1 MIMKKFL
8 QGAILPLV
16 IFRSGILL
24 LSCNQAMQEP
34 QQSEQSAETD
44 SRTDDAHSQSDS
56 SQQDETPTTTKS
68 REDLKQGSMLSIV
81 RDVEDVQ
88 CKTGDYIEKLQHTQN
103 ELQQAIES
111 KDTTHLQQSVKTL
124 TQELQGF
131 NTALISLDLKS
142 QEVDDIRQKVI
153 TANKQVLNSSLLNGH
168 LDISKVDF
176 EKLEKQMN
184 TIQSDMLKLAGMVML
199 SGSEDQPAEKSS
211 DQS

>member
-1 MIMKKFL
+1 
-8 QGAILPLV
+8 
-16 IFRSGILL
+16 
-24 LSCNQAMQEP
+24 
-34 QQSEQSAETD
+34 
-44 SRTDDAHSQSDS
+44 
-56 SQQDETPTTTKS
+56 
-68 REDLKQGSMLSIV
+68 MLSIV
-81 RDVEDVQ
+81 RDVADVQ
-88 CKTGDYIEKLQHTQN
+88 FKTGDYIEKLQHTQN

>member
-1 MIMKKFL
+1 M
-8 QGAILPLV
+8 
-16 IFRSGILL
+16 
-24 LSCNQAMQEP
+24 
-34 QQSEQSAETD
+34 
-44 SRTDDAHSQSDS
+44 
-56 SQQDETPTTTKS
+56 
-68 REDLKQGSMLSIV
+68 
-81 RDVEDVQ
+81 
-88 CKTGDYIEKLQHTQN
+88 
-103 ELQQAIES
+103 
-111 KDTTHLQQSVKTL
+111 KTL

-131 NTALISLDLKS
+131 NTALISIDLKS

-199 SGSEDQPAEKSS
+199 SSSEDQPAGKSS

>member
-1 MIMKKFL
+1 MRMKKFL
-8 QGAILPLV
+8 QGAVLPFV
-16 IFRSGILL
+16 IFSSGILL
-24 LSCNQAMQEP
+24 LGCNQAMHEP

-44 SRTDDAHSQSDS
+44 SQTDDAHSQSDS
-56 SQQDETPTTTKS
+56 SQQDEVPTTTKS
-68 REDLKQGSMLSIV
+68 REDLEQGSMLSIV
-81 RDVEDVQ
+81 RDVADVQ
-88 CKTGDYIEKLQHTQN
+88 FKTGDYIEKLQHTQN

-142 QEVDDIRQKVI
+142 QEIDDIRQKVI

-199 SGSEDQPAEKSS
+199 SGSEDQLAEKSS